1 MDRRFSLALVVGMV
15 TGCGGGLRH
24 IAVDRVPLGKVVV
37 YRNGVAFYERRA
49 QVVGGKVRVRVPRER
64 VDDFL
69 KSLTVVDARTQQPL
83 AVTFP
88 RRQAADAPVID
99 LQLDVGTGVADVVMT
114 YVTDAAAWKPSYR
127 LVLGDGD
134 GDAAMLESWAVV
146 DNVSGED
153 WNDIAVGVGS
163 SAAMSFRYDLWSV
176 RTIDRASLAED
187 AVFAVAPP
195 TAVSPYGGDAE
206 GSGAATTLVTLD
218 AAEIRGPDDTIGVA
232 PVTTVTPIVVAPA
245 PAAPAPLPPQLSPP
259 PAPAPPEVKPSNATG
274 GPTGTTGV
282 IQGRVTD
289 SNGGGALAGV
299 TVVVTG
305 NSSMT
310 TITEGDGTYRASG
323 LTPGEYLVT
332 FFFGDVE
339 IQRRGIRV
347 GVNKTV
353 PLFQKINTSA
363 AVHETIVLEDRP
375 PSIDPTSVT
384 QGITIDQ
391 DYTKNIP
398 VPGRTFEATLGTAAG
413 RSDDAAGV
421 QFAHV
426 ESPPPVDPYAQV
438 RLGDEKLR
446 EIATALI
453 KDKRAVV
460 VQGYAAPGEASPE
473 RAALARANL
482 VRNQLI
488 DVGVAP
494 ARVGA
499 ASGGVG
505 ARAMVQIVTG
515 EVARAEAPAS
525 AAARFDATADAPP
538 MGESLFTAPTTV
550 RVADG
555 QSAMVAVLRATTTGR
570 EVYLYDAD
578 GERGN
583 RRFAFKAVRI
593 ANPTDGTLEAGPITV
608 YGAGRYV
615 GEGLASTI
623 APRAAAVVPYALDR
637 QIIVDRAHTTRD
649 ELARLTAI
657 QRGVATAE
665 VQHLRTTTLTLTSRL
680 QRPTT
685 VYVRHPITAG
695 WTLLDLDLPME
706 RDGDQVLVA
715 VELAAGATRTIELR
729 EATPMTRRLTLT
741 DDAAIAE
748 LRVFVDGGRAS
759 PALRQQL
766 AAFLAAHAALVDAAD
781 RVDGLRT
788 RAAEYRDRQAELME
802 QVVMLRKVKSAA
814 ALSRTLSAK
823 LAELATALQTTTLA
837 IATAADDVTL
847 RRIELADAIALVHL
861 DDVLAAR

>member
-49 QVVGGKVRVRVPRER
+49 QVVGGKVRVRVPRAR

-127 LVLGDGD
+127 LVLGD

-206 GSGAATTLVTLD
+206 GGGAATTLVTLD

-232 PVTTVTPIVVAPA
+232 PVTTVTPIAVAPA

-259 PAPAPPEVKPSNATG
+259 PTPTPTPTPVANSSD
-274 GPTGTTGV
+274 GPTATTGV

-289 SNGGGALAGV
+289 SNGGGALPGV

-305 NSSMT
+305 NSSQHV
-310 TITEGDGTYRASG
+310 ITDGDGNYRVVA
-323 LTPGEYLVT
+323 LVPGEYLVT
-332 FFFGDVE
+332 FFFGDAE

-347 GVNKTV
+347 SVGKTV
-353 PLFQKINTSA
+353 PVFQKINTAA
-363 AVHETIVLEDRP
+363 AVQETIVLEDRP
-375 PSIDPTSVT
+375 PSIDPTSTT

-398 VPGRTFEATLGTAAG
+398 VPGRSFEATLGTAAG
-413 RSDDAAGV
+413 RSDDAAGA

-426 ESPPPVDPYAQV
+426 EPAPPVDPYAQV

-446 EIATALI
+446 EIAAALI

-695 WTLLDLDLPME
+695 WTLLDLDLPIE